1 MKRRIDI
8 LTLAAFA
15 AVGGC
20 SQHFSGLKD
29 SVHDIARGPQ
39 ISAPGGSKTPVPA
52 ASEQR
57 LALAQTPVRVT
68 STEPNDGSLWRD
80 GPTSLFGDR
89 RARTQG
95 DIVTVVIE
103 IDDSAELQN
112 ETSRTKSAQE
122 GLEVPNFLGI
132 PQLAARI
139 LPSGAGLDTAVD
151 ASSNSSTTGEGE
163 IRREDK
169 ITLQVA
175 ATVVQVLPNGHLLI
189 AGSQEIRVNQELRD
203 LQVGGIIRPEDVS
216 RRNTI
221 TYEKIADA
229 RILYGGRGTLSAV
242 QDARYG
248 QRIFNVL
255 SPF

>member
-1 MKRRIDI
+1 MSMNRA
-8 LTLAAFA
+8 LMALALVA
-15 AVGGC
+15 AGGC
-20 SQHFSGLKD
+20 SHLAE
-29 SVHDIARGPQ
+29 VREIATGPK
-39 ISAPGGSKTPVPA
+39 ITPPGASKNPVPA
-52 ASEQR
+52 AAEQR
-57 LALAQTPVRVT
+57 LALAQTPARPL
-68 STEPNDGSLWRD
+68 SEEPNDGSLWRD
-80 GPTSLFGDR
+80 GPSSLFGDR

-103 IDDSAELQN
+103 IDDRAELQN
-112 ETSRTKSAQE
+112 QTTRTKSAQE

-132 PQLAARI
+132 PQLAAKI
-139 LPSGAGLDTAVD
+139 LPEGSSLDTAVD
-151 ASSNSSTTGEGE
+151 ASSNSSTSGQGQ
-163 IRREDK
+163 IRRQDK

-175 ATVVQVLPNGHLLI
+175 ATVVEVLPNGHLVI

-229 RILYGGRGTLSAV
+229 RILYGGRGTLSSV

>member
-1 MKRRIDI
+1 MTARASM
-8 LTLAAFA
+8 LLLALVAL
-15 AVGGC
+15 GGC
-20 SQHFSGLKD
+20 SHLSDLKD
-29 SVHDIARGPQ
+29 QANGIAKGPQ
-39 ISAPGGSKTPVPA
+39 LTPPGASKHPVPS
-52 ASEQR
+52 ASNQR
-57 LALAQTPVRVT
+57 IALAQTPVRPA

-103 IDDSAELQN
+103 IDDRAELQN
-112 ETSRTKSAQE
+112 QTSRTKSASE
-122 GLEVPNFLGI
+122 GLEVPNFFGI
-132 PQLAARI
+132 TQLANKI
-139 LPSGAGLDTAVD
+139 LPDGASLDTAVD
-151 ASSNSSTTGEGE
+151 ASSNSNTSGQGQ
-163 IRREDK
+163 IRRQDK

-175 ATVVQVLPNGHLLI
+175 ATVVQVLPNGHLVI

-229 RILYGGRGTLSAV
+229 RILYGGRGTLSNV

>member
-1 MKRRIDI
+1 MTTRALLLA
-8 LTLAAFA
+8 LTAA
-15 AVGGC
+15 AVSGC
-20 SQHFSGLKD
+20 SHLSDLKD
-29 SVHDIARGPQ
+29 TANGIAKGPQ
-39 ISAPGGSKTPVPA
+39 LTPPGAPKHPVPA
-52 ASEQR
+52 ASDQR
-57 LALAQTPVRVT
+57 LALAQTPARPA

-80 GPTSLFGDR
+80 GPSSLFGDR

-103 IDDSAELQN
+103 IDDRAELQN
-112 ETSRTKSAQE
+112 QTTRTKSASE

-132 PQLAARI
+132 TQLANKI
-139 LPSGAGLDTAVD
+139 LPKGASLDTAVD
-151 ASSNSSTTGEGE
+151 ASSNSNTSGQGQ
-163 IRREDK
+163 IRRQDK

-175 ATVVQVLPNGHLLI
+175 ATVVQVLPNGHLVI
-189 AGSQEIRVNQELRD
+189 TGSQEIRVNQELRD

-229 RILYGGRGTLSAV
+229 RILYGGRGTLSNV

>member
-1 MKRRIDI
+1 MTRAP
-8 LTLAAFA
+8 LLAACA
-15 AVGGC
+15 MIVCAGGC
-20 SQHFSGLKD
+20 SHLAKVQN
-29 SVHDIARGPQ
+29 IAKGPQ
-39 ISAPGGSKTPVPA
+39 ITAPGDSKNPLPA

-57 LALAQTPVRVT
+57 IALAQTPARPMSV
-68 STEPNDGSLWRD
+68 EANDGSLWRD

-103 IDDSAELQN
+103 IDDRAELQN
-112 ETSRTKSAQE
+112 QTTRSRNAQE

-132 PQLAARI
+132 PQLAAKI
-139 LPSGAGLDTAVD
+139 LPDGASLDTAVD
-151 ASSNSSTTGEGE
+151 ASSNSTTSGQGQ
-163 IRREDK
+163 IRRQDK

-175 ATVVQVLPNGHLLI
+175 ATVVQVLPNGHLVI
-189 AGSQEIRVNQELRD
+189 TGSQEVRVNQELRD
-203 LQVGGIIRPEDVS
+203 LQVAGIIRPEDVS

-229 RILYGGRGTLSAV
+229 RILYGGRGTLSNV

>member
-1 MKRRIDI
+1 MRMKPALLACI
-8 LTLAAFA
+8 LLAA
-15 AVGGC
+15 GGC
-20 SQHFSGLKD
+20 SHVSKVGQ
-29 SVHDIARGPQ
+29 IAAGPKMTP
-39 ISAPGGSKTPVPA
+39 AGASKNPVPP
-52 ASEQR
+52 ASEKR
-57 LALAQTPVRVT
+57 LALAQTPARPV

-80 GPTSLFGDR
+80 GPSSLFGDR

-103 IDDSAELQN
+103 IDDRAELQN
-112 ETSRTKSAQE
+112 QTTRTKTAQE
-122 GLEVPNFLGI
+122 GLEIPNFLGI
-132 PQLAARI
+132 PQLAAKI
-139 LPSGAGLDTAVD
+139 LPDGAGLDAAVD
-151 ASSNSSTTGEGE
+151 ASSNSSTSGQGQ
-163 IRREDK
+163 IRRQDK

-175 ATVVQVLPNGHLLI
+175 ATVVEVLPNGHLVI

-229 RILYGGRGTLSAV
+229 RILYGGRGTLSNV

-248 QRIFNVL
+248 QRILNVL